1 MWNAAW
7 KRDPRAR
14 RASINFAFR
23 IPHSALEVSMPSP
36 LVECVPNFSEGRNA
50 ATIEALRLAL
60 TSVPGVRLLDVQ
72 SDAAH
77 NRSVFTFVAPPD
89 PSVEA
94 ALAAMRVATERIDLS
109 RHTGEHPRMGAT
121 DVVPFVP
128 VRDATMDDCAAA
140 ELQVPIYLYAKAA
153 TRPERE
159 RLPDIRKGEFE
170 GLRERIG
177 RDPAADPDV
186 GPKRIHPTAGA
197 TAIGARPFLVA
208 FNIYL
213 DTGDVTIAKDIAKRI
228 RTSSGG
234 LPAVQASGFEVE
246 GKAQVSMNLLDI
258 DVTSPATVFA
268 AVDAAAR
275 QRGVAVLKSEVVG
288 LVPERAVLGA
298 GAVSLKLAHAEAHLL
313 EPKIRAAEGPTLDGW
328 LDELAGGAPVPG
340 GGSAA
345 ALAGAL
351 AAALVAMVARL
362 TVGRKAYAGVQ
373 PRVAEILAEAEALRA
388 QLRRLVDDD
397 AAAYAKVSAA
407 YRLPKDDPRRTRAAD
422 EALVG
427 AAQTPLAMARGA
439 ARLVGLA
446 REIGTIGNRNA
457 HSDAMVA
464 EALARAALSGAVENV
479 RVNVQS
485 LSEPGLGKSLLEEAD
500 KLARTIGQT

>member
-1 MWNAAW
+1 
-7 KRDPRAR
+7 
-14 RASINFAFR
+14 
-23 IPHSALEVSMPSP
+23 MPSP

-50 ATIEALRLAL
+50 ATIEALRRAL
-60 TSVPGVRLLDVQ
+60 SSVPGVRLLDVQ
-72 SDAAH
+72 ADAAH

-89 PSVEA
+89 ASVEA

-128 VRDATMDDCAAA
+128 VRDATMHDCVLLARRLAERAAG
-140 ELQVPIYLYAKAA
+140 ELQIPIYLYAKAA

-159 RLPDIRKGEFE
+159 RLPDVRKGEFE

-177 RDPAADPDV
+177 KDPAADPDF

-213 DTGDVTIAKDIAKRI
+213 DTSDVALAKDIARRI

-234 LPAVQASGFEVE
+234 LPAVQASGFDVA

-258 DVTSPATVFA
+258 DVTSPATVFT
-268 AVDAAAR
+268 AVAAAAWE
-275 QRGVAVLKSEVVG
+275 RGVEILKSEVVG
-288 LVPERAVLGA
+288 LIPERALLGA
-298 GAVSLKLAHAEAHLL
+298 GAASLRLPDPEAHLL

-328 LDELAGGAPVPG
+328 LDDLAGGAPVPG

-345 ALAGAL
+345 ALTGAL

-362 TVGRKAYAGVQ
+362 TIGRKAYGGVQ
-373 PRVAEILAEAEALRA
+373 QRVAEILAEADALRA

-407 YRLPKDDPRRTRAAD
+407 YRLPKDDPRRARAAD

-439 ARLVGLA
+439 ARLVVLG
-446 REIGTIGNRNA
+446 REVGQIGNKNA
-457 HSDAMVA
+457 RSDANVA
-464 EALARAALSGAVENV
+464 VALARAALAGAVENV
-479 RVNVQS
+479 RVNVGS
-485 LSEPGLGKSLLEEAD
+485 LSEPGLGKSLLEEAERLEG
-500 KLARTIGQT
+500 KSS

>member
-1 MWNAAW
+1 M
-7 KRDPRAR
+7 
-14 RASINFAFR
+14 
-23 IPHSALEVSMPSP
+23 SMPAP
-36 LVECVPNFSEGRNA
+36 LVECVPNFSEGKNA
-50 ATIEALRLAL
+50 ATIEALRVAL

-72 SDAAH
+72 ADAAH

-89 PSVEA
+89 ASVEA

-128 VRDATMDDCAAA
+128 VRDVTMDDCVALARRLAERAAA

-159 RLPDIRKGEFE
+159 RLPDVRKGEFE

-177 RDPAADPDV
+177 RDPAADPDL
-186 GPKRIHPTAGA
+186 GPNRIHPTAGA

-213 DTGDVTIAKDIAKRI
+213 DTSDVTIAKDIAKRI

-268 AVDAAAR
+268 AVAAAAR

-298 GAVSLKLAHAEAHLL
+298 GAASLKLAHAEAHLL

-407 YRLPKDDPRRTRAAD
+407 YRLPKDDPHRTRAGD

-457 HSDAMVA
+457 HSDASVA
-464 EALARAALSGAVENV
+464 EALARAALAGAVENV

-485 LSEPGLGKSLLEEAD
+485 LSEPGLGRSLLDEAEG
-500 KLARTIGQT
+500 LVRQVGQT

>member
-1 MWNAAW
+1 M
-7 KRDPRAR
+7 
-14 RASINFAFR
+14 
-23 IPHSALEVSMPSP
+23 
-36 LVECVPNFSEGRNA
+36 
-50 ATIEALRLAL
+50 
-60 TSVPGVRLLDVQ
+60 
-72 SDAAH
+72 
-77 NRSVFTFVAPPD
+77 
-89 PSVEA
+89 
-94 ALAAMRVATERIDLS
+94 
-109 RHTGEHPRMGAT
+109 
-121 DVVPFVP
+121 
-128 VRDATMDDCAAA
+128 
-140 ELQVPIYLYAKAA
+140 
-153 TRPERE
+153 
-159 RLPDIRKGEFE
+159 
-170 GLRERIG
+170 
-177 RDPAADPDV
+177 
-186 GPKRIHPTAGA
+186 
-197 TAIGARPFLVA
+197 
-208 FNIYL
+208 
-213 DTGDVTIAKDIAKRI
+213 
-228 RTSSGG
+228 
-234 LPAVQASGFEVE
+234 QASGFEVE

-298 GAVSLKLAHAEAHLL
+298 GAASLKLAHAEAHLL

-362 TVGRKAYAGVQ
+362 TIGRKAYAGVQ
-373 PRVAEILAEAEALRA
+373 RRVAEILAEGEALRA

-457 HSDAMVA
+457 HSDALVA
-464 EALARAALSGAVENV
+464 EALARAALAGAVENV

-485 LSEPGLGKSLLEEAD
+485 LSEPGLGKSLLEEANQ
-500 KLARTIGQT
+500 LEREVHVR

>member
-1 MWNAAW
+1 MRNVECGME
-7 KRDPRAR
+7 AR
-14 RASINFAFR
+14 PSGSTRVHQFR
-23 IPHSALEVSMPSP
+23 IPNSALRIRGVDAISP
-36 LVECVPNFSEGRNA
+36 R
-50 ATIEALRLAL
+50 R
-60 TSVPGVRLLDVQ
+60 VRAEFLGGPQRRD
-72 SDAAH
+72 H
-77 NRSVFTFVAPPD
+77 RGAPPGAHQC
-89 PSVEA
+89 PRRQA
-94 ALAAMRVATERIDLS
+94 ARRPIRRGPQPLRVHVRSAAR
-109 RHTGEHPRMGAT
+109 
-121 DVVPFVP
+121 
-128 VRDATMDDCAAA
+128 
-140 ELQVPIYLYAKAA
+140 
-153 TRPERE
+153 
-159 RLPDIRKGEFE
+159 
-170 GLRERIG
+170 
-177 RDPAADPDV
+177 PDV

-351 AAALVAMVARL
+351 VGALVAMVARL
-362 TVGRKAYAGVQ
+362 TVGRKAYADVQ
-373 PRVAEILAEAEALRA
+373 QRVAEILAEAEALRA

-407 YRLPKDDPRRTRAAD
+407 YRLPKDEPRRTRAAD

-464 EALARAALSGAVENV
+464 EALARAALAGAVENV

-485 LSEPGLGKSLLEEAD
+485 LSEPGLGKSLLEEAQS
-500 KLARTIGQT
+500 LSRQVGQT